1 MENYDVE
8 SCMEVLLEH
17 AETRDQAADILDKLE
32 SIMFNQK
39 GCSCC
44 EGDDPLFL
52 MDDQN
57 NAFVDSRGEVLVTA
71 KDKTLRFKVD
81 CCPKC
86 GRKFGR

>member
-32 SIMFNQK
+32 SIMLKKK
-39 GCSCC
+39 GWYCC
-44 EGDDPLFL
+44 EGVYPLFW
-52 MDDQN
+52 MDVQN
-57 NAFVDSRGEVLVTA
+57 NAFFESRGVVLVTA